1 MPVWTICL
9 CRNFRCFA
17 GHPISVRGEL
27 KVLFCS
33 FRKANCQSQFST
45 FVRDLCVKAPSV
57 AQCLV
62 QEILK
67 HSRDDSEPEVQ
78 GPEERQSGINLKRPL
93 RRRKRLDLTYRLPK
107 SSRAQVGIYRD
118 GAEDSH
124 GASGSSSSASDG
136 SVTCRPGHD
145 DMTISQSSDSLVT
158 EKPLPECEE
167 DIPEIV
173 AEEAPQE
180 GVQGQSSAHGGSL
193 PSIGSESALHQL
205 KATCSSDS
213 AKMNPVHRQL
223 SMTLDKPTEDRE
235 IAVRPPL
242 PSGAE
247 QRETALPEIDG
258 NASND
263 QATSAPALPH
273 GTEPQQTAL
282 PGPAPSTPV
291 RQIGRGSQSP
301 LSDDQTP
308 HTALFTPTV
317 DREVL
322 SPLTEDDRTAS
333 PPDKVEMT
341 LAERIPSSPLRMGQQ
356 QASPCDTASTQAQQV
371 DREQPLPTQDSQ
383 TMLPPS
389 PPGEAPTLTDM
400 VAKAVHIIYEMSRRQ
415 EVPAEVHSRILST
428 LRPSLGGTTATAAVA
443 ERPGSMWIASSS
455 TTWSASMW
463 INMLEAGH
471 ARSKEVTILN
481 MIEWMGASEWYDAE
495 LEQAE
500 KAPPPTKRGTPR
512 KRLATVVLDKY
523 LKEAHDTTAAESPG
537 KLASEDNE
545 DPPSLANSAGIQG
558 RIFDTR
564 RKKLNKIFHRGRTL
578 RKLIQIT
585 RLGILFDP
593 DIWYV
598 L

>member
-1 MPVWTICL
+1 
-9 CRNFRCFA
+9 
-17 GHPISVRGEL
+17 
-27 KVLFCS
+27 
-33 FRKANCQSQFST
+33 
-45 FVRDLCVKAPSV
+45 VKAPSV
-57 AQCLV
+57 AQYLV

-78 GPEERQSGINLKRPL
+78 GKRPS
-93 RRRKRLDLTYRLPK
+93 RRKKRDLTYRLPK
-107 SSRAQVGIYRD
+107 PSKARAQAHISRD
-118 GAEDSH
+118 GPGDSH
-124 GASGSSSSASDG
+124 EASGGSSQVGDD
-136 SVTCRPGHD
+136 SVTCQPGHEGT
-145 DMTISQSSDSLVT
+145 TINQSSDSPIT

-173 AEEAPQE
+173 AEEVSQE
-180 GVQGQSSAHGGSL
+180 GVQGQCSAHGLSL
-193 PSIGSESALHQL
+193 PSIGSESALYQL

-223 SMTLDKPTEDRE
+223 SGALDKPTEDSE
-235 IAVRPPL
+235 TTVRPPS

-247 QRETALPEIDG
+247 QQETSLPEIDG
-258 NASND
+258 KASNN
-263 QATSAPALPH
+263 QATSAPSLPH
-273 GTEPQQTAL
+273 GTEPA
-282 PGPAPSTPV
+282 PPPSTPV

-317 DREVL
+317 DGEVL
-322 SPLTEDDRTAS
+322 SPLTKGDRTAS
-333 PPDKVEMT
+333 PPDKVEMA
-341 LAERIPSSPLRMGQQ
+341 LPERSPSSPPRTGQQ
-356 QASPCDTASTQAQQV
+356 QASPCSTASAQAQQV
-371 DREQPLPTQDSQ
+371 DREQPLLTQDSQ
-383 TMLPPS
+383 TMLSPP

-415 EVPAEVHSRILST
+415 EVPTEVHSRILST
-428 LRPSLGGTTATAAVA
+428 LRPSLGGTPATTAVA
-443 ERPGSMWIASSS
+443 ERPGSMWIASTP

-463 INMLEAGH
+463 INVLEAGH

-523 LKEAHDTTAAESPG
+523 LKEAPDTTVTESPG
-537 KLASEDNE
+537 KLASKDDEDR
-545 DPPSLANSAGIQG
+545 PSSANSAGIQK

-564 RKKLNKIFHRGRTL
+564 RKRLNNILHRGRIL
-578 RKLIQIT
+578 RKLIQMT
-585 RLGILFDP
+585 GLGILFDP
-593 DIWYV
+593 DI
-598 L
+598 

>member
-1 MPVWTICL
+1 M
-9 CRNFRCFA
+9 
-17 GHPISVRGEL
+17 
-27 KVLFCS
+27 
-33 FRKANCQSQFST
+33 
-45 FVRDLCVKAPSV
+45 KAPSV
-57 AQCLV
+57 AQYLV

-67 HSRDDSEPEVQ
+67 HSTDNSEPEVQ
-78 GPEERQSGINLKRPL
+78 GPVEHQSGINPTRPS

-107 SSRAQVGIYRD
+107 SSKAQAHISRD
-118 GAEDSH
+118 GPGDSH
-124 GASGSSSSASDG
+124 AASGSSPLVGDG
-136 SVTCRPGHD
+136 SVTCQPGHD
-145 DMTISQSSDSLVT
+145 DVTINQSSDSLVT
-158 EKPLPECEE
+158 EKPLPECEG

-173 AEEAPQE
+173 TEEVAQE
-180 GVQGQSSAHGGSL
+180 GVQGQSSAHGRSL

-213 AKMNPVHRQL
+213 AKMI
-223 SMTLDKPTEDRE
+223 T
-235 IAVRPPL
+235 VRPPL

-247 QRETALPEIDG
+247 QRGTALPEIDG
-258 NASND
+258 NASNN
-263 QATSAPALPH
+263 QATSAPSFAH
-273 GTEPQQTAL
+273 GTEPQQSTL

-291 RQIGRGSQSP
+291 RQIGRGFQSP

-317 DREVL
+317 DGEVL
-322 SPLTEDDRTAS
+322 SPLTEGGLPTS

-341 LAERIPSSPLRMGQQ
+341 LSERIPPPSPRMGQQ
-356 QASPCDTASTQAQQV
+356 TSPYNTASAQAQKV

-383 TMLPPS
+383 TILPPS
-389 PPGEAPTLTDM
+389 PPRVAPALTDM
-400 VAKAVHIIYEMSRRQ
+400 VANAVHIIYEMSRRQ
-415 EVPAEVHSRILST
+415 EVPTEVHSRILST
-428 LRPSLGGTTATAAVA
+428 LRPSLSEAPATIAVA

-471 ARSKEVTILN
+471 ARSKEATILN

-512 KRLATVVLDKY
+512 KRLATVILDKY
-523 LKEAHDTTAAESPG
+523 LKEARDTIVMESPG
-537 KLASEDNE
+537 KLASEGNE
-545 DPPSLANSAGIQG
+545 DPPSSTNSAGIQK

-564 RKKLNKIFHRGRTL
+564 RKRLNNILHRGRTL
-578 RKLIQIT
+578 RKLIQMT